1 MWASIPLIAFLDSST
16 DEQRFFQ
23 MEKHIMRNDH
33 AYHKFGTGNYQSL
46 WAKPKSEGRDPRQQL
61 IDWWAKY
68 YCARRMKL
76 VVAGKEDLDTLEKW
90 VRQRF
95 EVVPIRSEGLQPVG
109 EEGVRIAF
117 PESPIGLEQ
126 MQVSPRSILQD
137 ELTR

>member
-1 MWASIPLIAFLDSST
+1 
-16 DEQRFFQ
+16 
-23 MEKHIMRNDH
+23 MRKDH

-46 WAKPKSEGRDPRQQL
+46 WSKPKSEGRDPRQQL

-95 EVVPIRSEGLQPVG
+95 EVVPIRSEGLEPVG
-109 EEGVRIAF
+109 VEGVRIAF

-126 MQVSPRSILQD
+126 MQVS
-137 ELTR
+137 TRPFTNWQGMLIR